1 MRTDLRLSRRSFVS
15 ALLAFLSPLRPQLFR
30 PLAALMTPIA
40 GWVRSLLCT
49 GFVAVPGLPAAA

>member
-1 MRTDLRLSRRSFVS
+1 MRADLRPTSRSFVC
-15 ALLAFLSPLRPQLFR
+15 ALLAFLSPLRPQPFR

-49 GFVAVPGLPAAA
+49 GFVAGPGLPAAA